1 MILKSQ
7 TNININAGELRCK
20 TQRAGFFNQNAFV
33 DYKQ

>member
-7 TNININAGELRCK
+7 TNINMSAKELRCR
-20 TQRAGFFNQNAFV
+20 TQCVGFFNQNAFV